1 MGDKHVCSVCGADL
15 AGKQHLKLVYENWPV
30 EEEVIVR
37 SRTGRERKVIRKQTK
52 EVISAFGMECIANP
66 DVWGKLDVFAEGP
79 VTSDKMGELFEDI
92 RWLGKNPIFILDAI
106 GRCLSAAVCKQFSGE
121 ERCAH
126 IVNPGSPWRW
136 SEAYCYAG
144 HPGTYRIY
152 NKPWKER
159 ARETFSLGTILQSLK
174 ELWKATPATPAIGN
188 YSKKALAT
196 YFGGYILVML
206 FYPPLMLA
214 KAILHK

>member
-30 EEEVIVR
+30 EEEVTVR
-37 SRTGRERKVIRKQTK
+37 SRTGRERKVTRKQTK
-52 EVISAFGMECIANP
+52 EVISAFGMECIGNP
-66 DVWGKLDVFAEGP
+66 EVWEKLDVFAEGP
-79 VTSDKMGELFEDI
+79 VTASKMAELFEDI
-92 RWLGKNPIFILDAI
+92 RWLGKNPLFILDAV
-106 GRCLSAAVCKQFSGE
+106 GRCLSTAVCKQFSGE

-136 SEAYCYAG
+136 SETYCYAG

-152 NKPWKER
+152 NQTWKR
-159 ARETFSLGTILQSLK
+159 ATSEAFSLRAFLQGLK
-174 ELWKATPATPAIGN
+174 ELWKGAPAIGGKN
-188 YSKKALAT
+188 YSKKVLAT

-206 FYPPLMLA
+206 LYPPVMFV